1 MARARNRTEEATL
14 DRSTTAA
21 EMAVATDPT
30 GAFAQATATQQEAP
44 SPVVAAPAVNGAGMS
59 HEPGREEPERTNVT
73 HAAIVTDA
81 AAKIRFHF
89 NYAARPQLAAI
100 PFDDGEPPEEA
111 RAEPEAAGFK
121 RKNEATAWEHPI
133 EFATRAQ
140 DRQHA
145 RATFEKVAEMRH
157 EEVGVGQAR

>member
-1 MARARNRTEEATL
+1 MPL
-14 DRSTTAA
+14 LRS
-21 EMAVATDPT
+21 E
-30 GAFAQATATQQEAP
+30 GRR
-44 SPVVAAPAVNGAGMS
+44 

-81 AAKIRFHF
+81 AAKIRFHL

-111 RAEPEAAGFK
+111 RAELKESGFG
-121 RKNEATAWEHPI
+121 RNNEATAWEHPI